1 MNNPK
6 ISVII
11 PVYNTEKY
19 LDECINS
26 ILYQTLK
33 TIEII
38 FVDNNSSDN
47 SVKQIEKYMQ
57 LDKRVKLVK
66 LNSNYGAG
74 EARNVAL
81 RLARG
86 EFVSFMDSDDCYYS
100 NSVLETFY
108 NKAIKKSVDICGGN
122 ILYKNTTTNET
133 APCKRVFFEQE
144 KYIKL
149 EDYVEFGGYFR
160 FIYRLDII
168 KKYNIFFPDYFRR
181 QDPVWFY
188 QIMSKVEDIYVV
200 PSYFYVYRVSHKVVK
215 WNDRQVLDSLK
226 SYLDNFKLLKALDL
240 PKHYLLEINN
250 FKKTRLHDIG
260 AVSNKEILNKIENVF
275 DAISFDFVVP
285 VLEEQVL
292 TSDEQKELDLIIKN
306 IEQDK
311 AIKPITIVGFGKLG
325 QVLYGYLTKNNYKVE
340 FIFDKSFKGLTVNSI
355 NIISSEDL
363 FSFSAYNDYKIINT
377 ILNIGFKNMLYS
389 SHLKISLV

>member
-6 ISVII
+6 VSVII

-47 SVKQIEKYMQ
+47 SVELIEKYMQ
-57 LDKRVKLVK
+57 LDERVKLVK
-66 LNSNYGAG
+66 LNNNYGAG

-100 NSVLETFY
+100 NIILETFY
-108 NKAIKKSVDICGGN
+108 NKAIEKSVDICGGN
-122 ILYKNTTTNET
+122 ILYRNIITKET
-133 APCKRVFFEQE
+133 APCERAFFEQE
-144 KYIKL
+144 GYIKL

-160 FIYRLDII
+160 FIYRIDII

-200 PSYFYVYRVSHKVVK
+200 PIYFYVYRVSHKAVK
-215 WNDRQVLDSLK
+215 WSDRQVLDSLK

-240 PKHYLLEINN
+240 PKHYLLEIND
-250 FKKTRLHDIG
+250 FKKTRLSNIE
-260 AVSNKEILNKIENVF
+260 AISNKQILNKIESVF
-275 DAISFDFVVP
+275 NIISFDFVVP
-285 VLEEQVL
+285 VLEEQIL
-292 TSDEQKELDLIIKN
+292 TFDEQKELSLIIKN

-311 AIKPITIVGFGKLG
+311 TTKSITIVGFGKLG

-340 FIFDKSFKGLTVNSI
+340 FIFDKSLKGLSI
-355 NIISSEDL
+355 GGIDIISTEDL
-363 FSFSAYNDYKIINT
+363 FSISFYKKYKIINT
-377 ILNIGFKNMLYS
+377 ILNIDFKNKLHS
-389 SHLKISLV
+389 SHLKISLA

>member
-6 ISVII
+6 VSVIV

-33 TIEII
+33 AIEII

-47 SVKQIEKYMQ
+47 SAELIEKYMQ

-100 NSVLETFY
+100 NNVLETFY
-108 NKAIKKSVDICGGN
+108 NKAIEKNVDICGGN
-122 ILYKNTTTNET
+122 ILYKNIITKET
-133 APCKRVFFEQE
+133 APLERVFFEQE

-200 PSYFYVYRVSHKVVK
+200 PSYFYVYSVSHKLIE
-215 WNDRQVLDSLK
+215 WNDRQVLDSLE

-240 PKHYLLEINN
+240 PKHYLLEINA
-250 FKKTRLHDIG
+250 FKKTRLHNIE
-260 AVSNKEILNKIENVF
+260 AISNKQILNKIKSIF
-275 DAISFDFVVP
+275 STISFDFVVP
-285 VLEEQVL
+285 VLEEQIL
-292 TSDEQKELDLIIKN
+292 TLNEQKEFNLIVKN
-306 IEQDK
+306 IEQDR
-311 AIKPITIVGFGKLG
+311 ITKPITIVGFGKLG
-325 QVLYGYLTKNNYKVE
+325 QVLYRYLNKNNYKVE
-340 FIFDKSFKGLTVNSI
+340 FIFDKSFRGLTVGGI
-355 NIISSEDL
+355 DIISTEDL
-363 FSFSAYNDYKIINT
+363 FYFSCYEKYKIINT
-377 ILNIGFKNMLYS
+377 ILNISFKNRLHS